1 MLSVALSGLVLICNF
16 FQETYFC
23 HLHTYLLDCFYEKHL
38 KSLTSQIYFRV
49 DDSKLCKQYQSVTQE
64 MMEQIC
70 HLETVKPQ
78 EFPIKVYVI
87 FCNIEV
93 CYRGCGDKTSF
104 QSFNIPKCIIVGLSM
119 LEGLFSSLFYCESGI
134 NQYAVQGGRG
144 SYYGVRNK

>member
-1 MLSVALSGLVLICNF
+1 
-16 FQETYFC
+16 
-23 HLHTYLLDCFYEKHL
+23 
-38 KSLTSQIYFRV
+38 
-49 DDSKLCKQYQSVTQE
+49 

-70 HLETVKPQ
+70 HLETVKSQ
-78 EFPIKVYVI
+78 EFPVKVCLI

-119 LEGLFSSLFYCESGI
+119 LEGLFSCI